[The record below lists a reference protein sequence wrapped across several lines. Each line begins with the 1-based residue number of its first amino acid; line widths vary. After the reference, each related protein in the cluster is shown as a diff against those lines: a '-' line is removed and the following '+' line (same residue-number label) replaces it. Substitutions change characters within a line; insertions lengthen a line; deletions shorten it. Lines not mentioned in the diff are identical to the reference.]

1 MLIYINREGIDSMLE
16 KAMDNANIE
25 MILVNKKG
33 DIVYGNSCFAEH
45 HDFENGSGSIFE
57 IFIELTRQKWKE
69 EWNYLLK
76 NGRRKYDAF
85 LMQLEGRTHN
95 YEIMESLFID
105 DEVTLVCIFLNDIET
120 RKDMEETL
128 MHSVTHDSLTGLPN
142 RKGMDKVINRML
154 KYEKG
159 SVMFIDLDNFKR
171 VNDIYGHE
179 TGDELIQK
187 VADRI
192 KNLLPENAV
201 IGRQS
206 GDEFILVLNDID
218 SFKEGIKLAK
228 KLTDALKM
236 PFNINKNILYL
247 SASIGTAFYPE
258 HGNSR
263 TAILSSADIAMYKA
277 KVRGKARFVLYNN
290 EMKFNMIDRHNLY
303 LELERAL
310 ENNEFELY
318 LQPIYNVQISNIILF
333 ETFIRWNHPE
343 KGTLYPLEFIPLAE
357 ETGLIIE
364 IGKWVIRE
372 LAVIISSFRE
382 KGLERINFSLN
393 LSLFQLDDPDFVSYV
408 NKQMEK
414 QELDHKRL
422 CFELSEE
429 LVQNISHIEIE
440 RLKELRENG
449 YKLAIHDFGYKYA
462 LMSIVDKI
470 EPDIIKINK
479 LHNKIKSQEI
489 QKQIILN
496 LKTLADY
503 MDIKLFCEGVE
514 TENQYNI
521 FREIGIK
528 YMQGYHLGRPQTV
541 ESCIKNARE
550 ELFF

>member
-1 MLIYINREGIDSMLE
+1 MLD
-16 KAMDNANIE
+16 KALNNANIE
-25 MILVNKKG
+25 MILVNKNG
-33 DIVYGNSCFAEH
+33 DIVYGNSFFSAH
-45 HDFENGSGSIFE
+45 HDFEPGSTVIFD
-57 IFIELTRQKWKE
+57 IFIELTRQKWLD

-76 NGRRKYDAF
+76 NASRKYDAF
-85 LMQLEGRTHN
+85 IMQLEGRTKY
-95 YEIMESLFID
+95 YEVMETLFMD
-105 DEVTLVCIFLNDIET
+105 DEETLACIFLNDIEN
-120 RKDMEETL
+120 RKEMEENL
-128 MHSVTHDSLTGLPN
+128 VHSVTHDSLTGLPN
-142 RKGMDKVINRML
+142 RQGMDRVINRML

-192 KNLLPENAV
+192 KSVLPENA
-201 IGRQS
+201 ILGRQS

-236 PFNINKNILYL
+236 PFNINKNVLYL

-258 HGNSR
+258 HGNNR

-277 KVRGKARFVLYNN
+277 KARGKARFVLYNN

-310 ENNEFELY
+310 DNNEFELY

-343 KGTLYPLEFIPLAE
+343 KGILYPLEFIPLAE

-372 LAVIISSFRE
+372 LTDVMAKFRE
-382 KGLERINFSLN
+382 KGLSKINFSVN
-393 LSLFQLDDPDFVSYV
+393 LSLFQLDDPDFIDYV
-408 NKQMEK
+408 NKNVLRN
-414 QELDHKRL
+414 ELKAKRI

-479 LHNKIKSQEI
+479 MHSKIKSVEI
-489 QKQIILN
+489 QKQIISN

-503 MDIKLFCEGVE
+503 LDIKLFCEGVE
-514 TENQYNI
+514 TESQYNI
-521 FREIGIK
+521 FKEIGIK
-528 YMQGYHLGRPQTV
+528 YMQGYHLGRPQSV
-541 ESCIKNARE
+541 SSCIKNARE

>member
-1 MLIYINREGIDSMLE
+1 MLDRAL
-16 KAMDNANIE
+16 DNANIE
-25 MILVNKKG
+25 MILVNKRG
-33 DIVYGNSCFAEH
+33 EIVYGNSFFFVN
-45 HDFENGSGSIFE
+45 HDFEQGSTVIFD
-57 IFIELTRQKWKE
+57 IFIELTRQKWIE
-69 EWNYLLK
+69 EWNYLQK
-76 NGRRKYDAF
+76 NGKRKYDAF
-85 LMQLEGRTHN
+85 IMQLEGRTKN
-95 YEIMESLFID
+95 YEVMENLYRD
-105 DEVTLVCIFLNDIET
+105 NDKTLACIFLNDIET
-120 RKDMEETL
+120 RKDMEENL
-128 MHSVTHDSLTGLPN
+128 IHSVTHDSLTELPN
-142 RKGMDKVINRML
+142 RKGMDRVINRML

-187 VADRI
+187 VAARI
-192 KNLLPENAV
+192 KDILPENA
-201 IGRQS
+201 ILGRQS

-258 HGNSR
+258 HGKNR

-277 KVRGKARFVLYNN
+277 KARGKARFVLYNN
-290 EMKFNMIDRHNLY
+290 EMKFNMIDRHNMY

-310 ENNEFELY
+310 LKDEFELY
-318 LQPIYNVQISNIILF
+318 LQPIYNVQISNIVLF
-333 ETFIRWNHPE
+333 ETFIRWNHPD
-343 KGTLYPLEFIPLAE
+343 KGILYPLEFIPLAE

-364 IGKWVIRE
+364 IGKWVIKT
-372 LAVIISSFRE
+372 LTGIMSQFKE
-382 KGLERINFSLN
+382 KGLKKMNFSLN
-393 LSLFQLDDPDFVSYV
+393 LSLFQLNDPDFIKYI
-408 NKQMEK
+408 NKHIDINSLK
-414 QELDHKRL
+414 SKRL

-440 RLKELRENG
+440 RLKELRDNG
-449 YKLAIHDFGYKYA
+449 FKLAIHDFGYKYA
-462 LMSIVDKI
+462 LMSIIDKI

-479 LHNKIKSQEI
+479 LHSKIKSVEV

-496 LKTLADY
+496 LKTLAEY

-514 TENQYNI
+514 TENQYNL
-521 FREIGIK
+521 FKEIGIK

-541 ESCIKNARE
+541 KQCIKNARE

>member
-1 MLIYINREGIDSMLE
+1 MLD
-16 KAMDNANIE
+16 KALDNANIE
-25 MILVNKKG
+25 MILVNKSG
-33 DIVYGNSCFAEH
+33 EIVYGNNFFKAH
-45 HDFENGSGSIFE
+45 HDFESESTDIFD
-57 IFIELTRQKWKE
+57 IFIELTRQKWLD
-69 EWNYLLK
+69 EWNYLQK
-76 NGRRKYDAF
+76 NGSRKYDAF
-85 LMQLEGRTHN
+85 IMQLEGRTKY
-95 YEIMESLFID
+95 YEVMETLFID
-105 DEVTLVCIFLNDIET
+105 EEEILACIFLNDIEN
-120 RKDMEETL
+120 RKELEENL
-128 MHSVTHDSLTGLPN
+128 MHSVTHDSLTELPN
-142 RKGMDKVINRML
+142 RKGMDRVINRML

-187 VADRI
+187 VAERI
-192 KNLLPENAV
+192 KSVLPDNA
-201 IGRQS
+201 ILGRQS
-206 GDEFILVLNDID
+206 GDEFILVLNDIE
-218 SFKEGIKLAK
+218 SFKEGIQLAK
-228 KLTDALKM
+228 NLTDALKM

-258 HGNSR
+258 HGSNR

-277 KVRGKARFVLYNN
+277 KARGKARFVLYNN

-343 KGTLYPLEFIPLAE
+343 KGVLYPLEFIPLAE

-372 LAVIISSFRE
+372 LTDVMAKFRE
-382 KGLERINFSLN
+382 KGLSKINFSLN

-408 NKQMEK
+408 TKYVNTNDLKA
-414 QELDHKRL
+414 KRI

-449 YKLAIHDFGYKYA
+449 FKLAIHDFGYKYA

-479 LHNKIKSQEI
+479 LHSKIKSLEV
-489 QKQIILN
+489 QKQIITN

-503 MDIKLFCEGVE
+503 LDIKLFCEGVE
-514 TENQYNI
+514 TEAQYSV
-521 FREIGIK
+521 FKEIGIK
-528 YMQGYHLGRPQTV
+528 YMQGYHLGRPQSV
-541 ESCIKNARE
+541 NACIKNARE